1 MLSDRGKR
9 GREMKGQLPPSPL
22 HAPWIW
28 EKKSETNVRQRC
40 ILPLFRVGVMWKKTW
55 DK

>member
-1 MLSDRGKR
+1 MEPRGAGKVQV
-9 GREMKGQLPPSPL
+9 EIIIVDGQ
-22 HAPWIW
+22 
-28 EKKSETNVRQRC
+28 KKSETNVRQRC